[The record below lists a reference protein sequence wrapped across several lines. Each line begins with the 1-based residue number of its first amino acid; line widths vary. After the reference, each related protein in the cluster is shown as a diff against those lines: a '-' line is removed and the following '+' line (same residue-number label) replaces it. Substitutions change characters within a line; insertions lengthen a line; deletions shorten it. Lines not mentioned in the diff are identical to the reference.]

1 MQISKIRLVP
11 FILACIPLFCLAQQN
26 TISPY
31 SAYGIGDLQSQGL
44 ALNNSLGGL
53 GVALSPN
60 NTLNPMN
67 PASLSAL
74 TMTAFETGVVGT
86 AFSLSDNIQT
96 QEYFSSALAYLSL
109 GFPIAK
115 GLGIS
120 VGLLPYTFQGYET
133 SQNFVVEEVGGYSI
147 NHSGFGGLNK
157 AYANLGM
164 KVHKNLSVGA
174 SVAMIFGSLG
184 QKRDLSFDNTDF
196 LNRRDIST
204 LYIRDYVFDFGAQF
218 KKFIN
223 EKKLVLGATLSP
235 QAALKGTEDSFIHTY
250 DVLGSIEYTRDTF
263 NIFYNSSAEL
273 TLPTSYILGVAYEKE
288 NHWLISGEYDFKEWS
303 QLSFFNSTNTNQ
315 RNKSEV
321 RLGGWWIPK
330 AQDIHNYWNTIQYR
344 AGISYSTGFLS
355 ISTFEEGAGMTDI
368 TDINFSFGLGL
379 PMRRTKTTA
388 NIGVQMGRRGT
399 KENNL
404 VKEEYIKL
412 LATFTFNDK
421 WFTKRKI
428 E

>member
-74 TMTAFETGVVGT
+74 TMTSFETGVVGT
-86 AFSLSDNIQT
+86 AFSLSDNTQT

-120 VGLLPYTFQGYET
+120 GGLLPYTFQGYET

-184 QKRDLSFDNTDF
+184 QKR
-196 LNRRDIST
+196 I
-204 LYIRDYVFDFGAQF
+204 
-218 KKFIN
+218 
-223 EKKLVLGATLSP
+223 
-235 QAALKGTEDSFIHTY
+235 
-250 DVLGSIEYTRDTF
+250 
-263 NIFYNSSAEL
+263 
-273 TLPTSYILGVAYEKE
+273 
-288 NHWLISGEYDFKEWS
+288 
-303 QLSFFNSTNTNQ
+303 
-315 RNKSEV
+315 
-321 RLGGWWIPK
+321 
-330 AQDIHNYWNTIQYR
+330 
-344 AGISYSTGFLS
+344 
-355 ISTFEEGAGMTDI
+355 
-368 TDINFSFGLGL
+368 
-379 PMRRTKTTA
+379 
-388 NIGVQMGRRGT
+388 
-399 KENNL
+399 
-404 VKEEYIKL
+404 
-412 LATFTFNDK
+412 
-421 WFTKRKI
+421 
-428 E
+428 